1 MAHTPELGLA
11 HLSLLQLEPDELV
24 RLAAA
29 AGFDFVGVRVRGATP
44 TETIADM
51 RPGSAMSQAV
61 LAAMTETG
69 VQVRDIEFLS
79 LDGET
84 GRDEWLPMLEAG
96 AALGATSL
104 SLAGQDTDRARLVET
119 LAALVADA
127 QTFGIIPTLE
137 PISYNTVSTVAQAA
151 AIAREAG
158 AAVLLDPL
166 HIARGGSQLSDVEA
180 LEPALVPVLQLC
192 DAPLVTPERIDIA
205 GPLPRGMT
213 ADGEPRK
220 VESRALRL
228 PAGAGELPLA
238 ALLRAVPAGL
248 PLSVEVPNAPLVA
261 ELGALGYAQHLRETT
276 LALLAAAA

>member
-24 RLAAA
+24 RIAAA

-51 RPGSAMSQAV
+51 RPGSDMSQAV
-61 LAAMTETG
+61 LAAMAETG
-69 VQVRDIEFLS
+69 VRVRDIEFLS
-79 LDGET
+79 LDGEA
-84 GRDEWLPMLEAG
+84 GREEWLPMLEAG

-104 SLAGQDTDRARLVET
+104 SLAGQDTERARLVET

-166 HIARGGSQLSDVEA
+166 HIARGGSSIADVEA

-238 ALLRAVPAGL
+238 ELLRAVPAWL

-261 ELGALGYAQHLRETT
+261 ELGTLGYAQHLRETT
-276 LALLAAAA
+276 LALLAAA